1 MTKNGMNILTEAET
15 SLVSCTATVVEIYVG
30 IIGACLPTLVP
41 VYRKLRY
48 GDPHKSHA
56 NLIPRDPPH
65 KVGRNARPKKL
76 SNGGGSSER
85 LNNNEDALTPSIYL
99 RDYQVS
105 VGGTAGIMIPA
116 YTEVGT
122 YHLDGKVVRDHS
134 RVANLGGWGR

>member
-1 MTKNGMNILTEAET
+1 M
-15 SLVSCTATVVEIYVG
+15 G

-48 GDPHKSHA
+48 GDPHKTHT
-56 NLIPRDPPH
+56 NPIPRDPPQ
-65 KVGRNARPKKL
+65 KVGRNVRRKKF

-105 VGGTAGIMIPA
+105 MTRTAGIMIPA
-116 YTEVGT
+116 YTDVEN
-122 YHLDGKVVRDHS
+122 YHIDGKMVTDHS
-134 RVANLGGWGR
+134 CVANLGGWGR